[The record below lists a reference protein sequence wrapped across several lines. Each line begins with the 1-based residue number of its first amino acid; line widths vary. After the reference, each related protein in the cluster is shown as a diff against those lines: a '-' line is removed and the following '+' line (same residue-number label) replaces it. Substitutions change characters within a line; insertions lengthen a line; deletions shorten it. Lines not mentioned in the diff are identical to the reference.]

1 MFDKMSPAL
10 LIIDMQNDF
19 VARGAPICCAGATE
33 ICGPI
38 EMLRRIARGAGVPVI
53 FTQERHRAQ
62 MVDFGLELDY
72 GEPLHCLEGTTGP
85 EFYPTL
91 TPEPEEFVVAKRRYS
106 AFFATDL
113 EILLKGLGVDTLI
126 LTGVATD
133 VCVRATAQDAQQL
146 NYRVF
151 VVPECVA
158 GTTAARHEAALD
170 NIAYVFG
177 KIIPATQA
185 RDLLARAT
193 ASRPPAMVTSAGA
206 AAANGT
212 ARRSQSVAP
221 AGR

>member
-1 MFDKMSPAL
+1 MFDAMSPAL

-19 VARGAPICCAGATE
+19 VASGAPIRCPGATD
-33 ICGPI
+33 ICGSI
-38 EMLRRIARGAGVPVI
+38 DELRRTARTAGIPVI
-53 FTQERHRAQ
+53 FTQERHRAE
-62 MVDFGLELDY
+62 MVDFGLELEY
-72 GEPLHCLEGTTGP
+72 GEPLHCLEGTAGP
-85 EFYPTL
+85 DFYPAL
-91 TPEPEEFVVAKRRYS
+91 TPEAGEFVVPKRRYS

-158 GTTAARHEAALD
+158 GTTEARNEAALD

-177 KIIPATQA
+177 SILPAREACT
-185 RDLLARAT
+185 LL
-193 ASRPPAMVTSAGA
+193 SSTSANPRLSKADRGA
-206 AAANGT
+206 PGATRSAA
-212 ARRSQSVAP
+212 
-221 AGR
+221 

>member
-1 MFDKMSPAL
+1 MFDVSPAL

-19 VARGAPICCAGATE
+19 VAPGAPIRCPGATD

-38 EMLRRIARGAGVPVI
+38 GRLRQTARAAGVPVI
-53 FTQERHRAQ
+53 FTQELHRAE

-72 GEPLHCLEGTTGP
+72 GEPLHCLEGTAGP
-85 EFYPTL
+85 DFYPSL
-91 TPEPEEFVVAKRRYS
+91 LPQPGDFILPKRRYS

-133 VCVRATAQDAQQL
+133 VCVRATAQDAHQL
-146 NYRVF
+146 NYRVL

-158 GTTAARHEAALD
+158 GTTEGRNEAALD

-177 KIIPATQA
+177 RILPAVDA
-185 RDLLARAT
+185 HDLLRRAR
-193 ASRPPAMVTSAGA
+193 SR
-206 AAANGT
+206 
-212 ARRSQSVAP
+212 RRSKSGMAP
-221 AGR
+221 PDEVAGRTGDRRRRLESARQ

>member
-1 MFDKMSPAL
+1 MFDKISPAL

-19 VARGAPICCAGATE
+19 VARGAPICCAGAVE
-33 ICGPI
+33 ICDAI
-38 EMLRRIARGAGVPVI
+38 EALRRTARAAGTPVI
-53 FTQERHRAQ
+53 FTQEMHRAEK
-62 MVDFGLELDY
+62 VDFGLELDY

-85 EFYPTL
+85 QFYPEL
-91 TPEPEEFVVAKRRYS
+91 TPEPGEFVVPKRRYS

-113 EILLKGLGVDTLI
+113 EILLKGLGVNTLI

-158 GTTAARHEAALD
+158 GTTEARHEAALD

-177 KIIPATQA
+177 KIIPAAEA
-185 RDLLARAT
+185 RELLAHAAAGRPSAT
-193 ASRPPAMVTSAGA
+193 VVPG
-206 AAANGT
+206 AANGP
-212 ARRSQSVAP
+212 ARRPQAAAP
-221 AGR
+221 AGH